1 MGMCWLS
8 MQRVVGMSLMPHA
21 VVITEHGY
29 LQIPAELAGRYFPN
43 DVLVALVRDAE
54 LWLLPTRGAMA
65 GGLLLKQR
73 NRQGD
78 RSVLIW
84 EVLPANTPGGLR
96 NAFWDVQNGALR
108 VVLET
113 VLQEP
118 R

>member
-1 MGMCWLS
+1 MCWLS

-43 DVLVALVRDAE
+43 DVLVVLVRDAE

-84 EVLPANTPGGLR
+84 EILPANTPSGSR

-108 VVLET
+108 VALAT
-113 VLQEP
+113 ILQEP